1 MINEDN
7 NILSKIKE
15 NNILRENNS
24 LSEYACKSIDGL
36 RKSPNSHNNNEFR
49 PSFFQDTDKII
60 HSRSY
65 TRYIDKTQVF
75 YLFDNDNITHRVLH
89 VQLVSK
95 IARVLGRSLALNED
109 LIEAI
114 ALGHDIGHTPYGH
127 TGESIL
133 KGICKD
139 RDIGYFCH
147 NAQSVRFL
155 MEVENRGKGLDLTLQ
170 VLDGILCHNGE
181 ILDEVYKPSKNKTW
195 QAFLEEYKK
204 CWTVEDFDKKIRPMS
219 LEACV
224 VRISDVI
231 AYIGRDIEDAIH
243 LRLISREE
251 IPEEVTK
258 VLGNTNSS
266 IVDRLVSDI
275 IINSYGKNYIALS
288 SEIYSALKTLLDFNY
303 RKIYSN
309 VVKVEQNDIIKNMF
323 YFLFDRYLKDLN
335 DNKESSSIVMWS
347 NSMSKKYIESNNKER
362 LVLDYIAGMTDEYFN
377 NEFKRRVFPK
387 RYGFKVEE

>member
-1 MINEDN
+1 MN
-7 NILSKIKE
+7 NRKSIISKVKE
-15 NNILRENNS
+15 NNLLREDKV
-24 LSEYACKSIDGL
+24 LSEYACKSSKGIRL
-36 RKSPNSHNNNEFR
+36 NNNSDKSKDFR

-75 YLFDNDNITHRVLH
+75 FLFDNDNISHRVLH

-95 IARVLGRSLALNED
+95 IARVIGRSLSLNED

-133 KGICKD
+133 NKICND
-139 RDIGYFCH
+139 RNMGYFCH

-155 MEVENRGKGLDLTLQ
+155 MEIENRGKGLNLTLQ

-181 ILDEVYKPSKNKTW
+181 ILDEVYEPSSGKTMDD
-195 QAFLEEYKK
+195 FLREYEK
-204 CWTVEDFDKKIRPMS
+204 CWSVKDYDKKIKPMT
-219 LEACV
+219 LEGCV

-243 LRLISREE
+243 LKLIERDE
-251 IPEEVTK
+251 IPDEVRK
-258 VLGNTNSS
+258 VLGDTNSS

-275 IINSYGKNYIALS
+275 IINSYGKNHIALS
-288 SEIYSALKTLLDFNY
+288 SKVYFALRSLLDFNY
-303 RKIYSN
+303 SKIYLN
-309 VVKVEQNDIIKNMF
+309 IIKVEQSNIIKNMF
-323 YFLFDRYLKDLN
+323 QILFDRYLKELN
-335 DNKESSSIVMWS
+335 GKIEGSSIVSWS
-347 NSMSKKYIESNNKER
+347 NAMSDRYIKSNSNER